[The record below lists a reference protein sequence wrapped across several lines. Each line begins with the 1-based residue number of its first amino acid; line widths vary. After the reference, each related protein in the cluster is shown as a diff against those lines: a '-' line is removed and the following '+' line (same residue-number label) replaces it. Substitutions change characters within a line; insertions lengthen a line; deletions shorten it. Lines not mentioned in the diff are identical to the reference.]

1 MKRYLVSIITVHEDE
16 APDDRTII
24 QRAIYDCKMND
35 DISYIAISD
44 KDGNIIAEVDENTE
58 VPNV

>member
-35 DISYIAISD
+35 DISYITISD

>member
-1 MKRYLVSIITVHEDE
+1 MKQYWVAIVTAHKDE

-35 DISYIAISD
+35 DISYITISD